1 MNILFLKFPAHSRFY
16 GSASRNGSLRT
27 YSTNLKWASKYEKMV
42 NNCMN
47 DLELLRKMNDHS
59 TVISSL
65 INSAEK
71 VRNTLYELKEQEKHN
86 RKLTLPKWAHT
97 DYAEAL
103 YNWGTITEQVKNNFE
118 LEKPCK
124 DTITRVTGFIDDIY
138 NDVIV
143 PSKEC

>member
-1 MNILFLKFPAHSRFY
+1 MNILFLKFPAHSHFY
-16 GSASRNGSLRT
+16 GSAS
-27 YSTNLKWASKYEKMV
+27 STNLKWASKYEKMI
-42 NNCMN
+42 NICMN
-47 DLELLRKMNDHS
+47 DLELLRKMNDHY
-59 TVISSL
+59 TVISL

-71 VRNTLYELKEQEKHN
+71 VRNTLYELKEQEEHN
-86 RKLTLPKWAHT
+86 SKLTLPKWAHT

-103 YNWGTITEQVKNNFE
+103 YDWDTITEQVKNNFE

-143 PSKEC
+143 PSKEF